1 MLIFLT
7 SPFRFSCIISAN
19 PSQKLTM
26 NPYVWV
32 VIALLAMDALRELM
46 GMPSLFALINELLYW
61 LLFWLHQ

>member
-1 MLIFLT
+1 
-7 SPFRFSCIISAN
+7 
-19 PSQKLTM
+19 M